1 MILKELINCLDEKE
15 LHGDLN
21 TGISTIT
28 VHSKDAGPD
37 TLFIAIPGTNIDG
50 HDFLEDVYKNGTRAF
65 ITESSFNKPDST
77 NIVVPD
83 TRSAL
88 TKLASAFYGH
98 PSKDLTL
105 IGITGTNGKTTTA
118 FLIESILREARLPAG
133 LLSTIKYRFGAQVQT
148 ASHTTP
154 GPLELQ
160 KILRQM
166 VDSGI
171 THAVMEVS
179 SHGLKQKRVEDN
191 HFDTAIFTN
200 LTPEHLDYHKTI
212 DDYLNAKEILF
223 TEILNSSNKK
233 NPTAIINT
241 DDPSG
246 KLLIDKI
253 RRDTIT
259 YGINS
264 GNIRSENIRV
274 SLDGIKSDIVTPN
287 KIFSVES
294 ELIGHFNIYNIL
306 AAAAASISLGISPE
320 AIKEGI
326 RKLKEIPGRMEEV
339 KNNKGIKV
347 FIDFAH
353 TGDALKN
360 VLKTIRELTD
370 KRIITIFGCGGDRDR
385 EKRPVMGKIA
395 AHYSTHL
402 FITTDNPRTEDPG
415 KIINEIEQGVLN
427 ENFIKEE
434 DIISADNKKNIYFVI
449 QDRRTAIKKGISMAK
464 PGDVVLIAGKGHE
477 TYQITG
483 TKKSHF
489 DDSEEAMHALKMCA

>member
-1 MILKELINCLDEKE
+1 MILKKLIDGLDEKE
-15 LHGDLN
+15 LYGNVD
-21 TGISTIT
+21 TDISVIT
-28 VHSKDAGPD
+28 VHSKDAGEG

-50 HDFLEDVYKNGTRAF
+50 HDFLEDAFNKGTRAF
-65 ITESSFNKPDST
+65 ITESPFDKPDIT

-83 TRSAL
+83 CRSAL
-88 TKLASAFYGH
+88 TKLASTFYDH

-118 FLIESILREARLPAG
+118 FLIEAILREAKLPTG
-133 LLSTIKYRFGAQVQT
+133 LLSTIKYCFGTQILT

-160 KILRQM
+160 KILREM

-179 SHGLKQKRVEDN
+179 SHGLKQKRVSDN

-200 LTPEHLDYHKTI
+200 LTPEHLDYHKTMG
-212 DDYLNAKEILF
+212 DYLKAKEILF
-223 TEILNSSNKK
+223 TELLSRSIKK
-233 NPTAIINT
+233 NPTAIINI

-246 KLLIDKI
+246 QLLIGKI

-259 YGINS
+259 FGINS
-264 GNIRSENIRV
+264 GNIRGENIEV
-274 SLDGIKSDIVTPN
+274 SLNGIKADIVTPN
-287 KIFSVES
+287 KRFSVES
-294 ELIGHFNIYNIL
+294 KLIGRFNIYNIL
-306 AAAAASISLGISPE
+306 AAAAAAVSLGISSE
-320 AIKEGI
+320 AIKAGI
-326 RKLKEIPGRMEEV
+326 KKSEDIPGRME
-339 KNNKGIKV
+339 KITNNKGIKV
-347 FIDFAH
+347 FIDYAH

-370 KRIITIFGCGGDRDR
+370 QKIITIFGCGGDRDR
-385 EKRPVMGKIA
+385 EKRHVMGKIA
-395 AHYSTHL
+395 AHYSTLL
-402 FITTDNPRTEDPG
+402 FITSDNPRTEDPE
-415 KIINEIEQGVLN
+415 KIIEEIERGVLD

-434 DIISADNKKNIYFVI
+434 SILSAHNKQNIYFAV
-449 QDRRTAIKKGISMAK
+449 QDRRTAIKNGISLAK

-483 TKKSHF
+483 NEKSHF
-489 DDSEEAMHALKMCA
+489 DDKEEAMHALKMCG